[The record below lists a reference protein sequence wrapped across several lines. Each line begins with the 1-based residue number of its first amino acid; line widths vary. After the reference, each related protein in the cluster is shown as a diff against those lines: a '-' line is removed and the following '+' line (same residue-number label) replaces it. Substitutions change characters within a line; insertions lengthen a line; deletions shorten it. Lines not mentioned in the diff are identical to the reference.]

1 MHKYNNDISPCN
13 FQCLDLNS
21 EFYWCEKYIYIYII
35 DIEVCT
41 PVEHPGATKI
51 HKYKKLQHARS
62 SSIQTTQ
69 QCKTYS
75 QRNINPLPNL
85 CLYNCPIHTSTQQRA
100 KLSSLL
106 QQISST
112 LALGMKAFIIIHVK
126 CFITT
131 SPTKKILKSIRKH
144 WTLIRSHTQSNMF

>member
-1 MHKYNNDISPCN
+1 MLEALVFK
-13 FQCLDLNS
+13 
-21 EFYWCEKYIYIYII
+21 
-35 DIEVCT
+35 
-41 PVEHPGATKI
+41 
-51 HKYKKLQHARS
+51 
-62 SSIQTTQ
+62 TTQ

-75 QRNINPLPNL
+75 QRNTKPIPNL
-85 CLYNCPIHTSTQQRA
+85 CLYNYPIHTSTQQRA

-106 QQISST
+106 QQMSST

-144 WTLIRSHTQSNMF
+144 LILIRSHTQSNMS